1 MGKFALLIGV
11 AEYQSSELQNLAAAI
26 PDVVAMQNILEDP
39 AIADF
44 ASSNVEVLRNP
55 EPQQMR
61 ESIERLFS
69 NRQRDDLLL
78 LYFSGHGV
86 VDDFGKFHLTS
97 SRTDNGFLNST
108 AIPATFVH
116 GLMES
121 SRSQQQVVILD
132 CCSSGAF
139 AKEMRAKG
147 EVVNFQSQL
156 GGKGRAVL
164 TSSSATEYS
173 FEQKESALSVYTQYV
188 VEGLRTGIA
197 DRNEDGVISVDEL
210 HEFAGEKVREVAPAM
225 QPKIYAA
232 EEGYNIIIAKAP
244 IGDSRLA
251 YRKEVERL
259 AKDRN
264 GQLSEIVLTAL
275 EAKQQQLRISNLE
288 AEGIRQEVLS
298 PYQEFAKKFQ
308 KYQKALQ
315 KSCDRHAQI
324 TQQSWK
330 DLQYL
335 QQALGLT
342 DHNIQPLINS
352 VTIAVDYD
360 HPSLKSRVQPELNS
374 QNHAPSL
381 PFKLQSKSRFYS
393 RMLTQTIAFLGTSGL
408 VFAMP
413 NLKLIQPVVLTQESR
428 SSQVSSIESAKIA
441 EESAH
446 QGQKKYGQK
455 DFQGAIEAYTKAIQL
470 KPDDAT
476 LYPNRGQARRDLG
489 LKKDAIDDYTH
500 AIRVN
505 PNDADLYCQR
515 GTIYQDLGDSKN
527 ALADY
532 IQALQLKPD
541 AALTYWKRGE
551 LYRELGKPKNAIDD
565 YTKSLDLKKTEPW
578 LVYHKRGM
586 MRKMLSDRIGA
597 IEDYKKALQLK
608 PDFAEAYYT
617 RGGTYRE
624 LDNPTGAIADFQ
636 KAADLYKKQAKP
648 QEAQDA
654 LKQVQQ
660 IQQPQQPQQNDS

>member
-1 MGKFALLIGV
+1 MAKFALLIGV

-26 PDVVAMQNILEDP
+26 PDVMAMQHILEDP

-44 ASSNVEVLRNP
+44 ASSNVEVLRDP

-61 ESIERLFS
+61 ESIERLFA

-97 SRTDNGFLNST
+97 ARTDNGFLNST

-173 FEQKESALSVYTQYV
+173 FEQKESELSVYTQYV

-225 QPKIYAA
+225 QPKIYAV

-244 IGDSRLA
+244 IGDSKLA

-275 EAKQQQLRISNLE
+275 DTKQQQLGISNAE

-315 KSCDRHAQI
+315 KSCDRNSQV

-335 QQALGLT
+335 QQTLGLT
-342 DHNIQPLINS
+342 DKSIQPLIDS
-352 VTIAVDYD
+352 VTIAVDYA
-360 HPSLKSRVQPELNS
+360 HPASKTRLSPELNLKNS
-374 QNHAPSL
+374 SLSL
-381 PFKLQSKSRFYS
+381 PFKPQSKYRISSQIF
-393 RMLTQTIAFLGTSGL
+393 MKTIAFFSMSGL

-413 NLKLIQPVVLTQESR
+413 NLKLVQPVVLTQESR
-428 SSQVSSIESAKIA
+428 SPQISPIESAKIA

-446 QGQKKYGQK
+446 QGQKKYDQK
-455 DFQGAIEAYTKAIQL
+455 NFQGAIDDYTNAIQL
-470 KPDDAT
+470 KPDDAA
-476 LYPNRGQARRDLG
+476 LYQSRGQARKDFG
-489 LKKDAIDDYTH
+489 QKKDAIDDYTQ
-500 AIRVN
+500 AIRVK
-505 PNDADLYCQR
+505 PNQTDLYYQR
-515 GTIYQDLGDSKN
+515 GTIYHDLGDSKN

-532 IQALQLKPD
+532 SQAIQLKPD
-541 AALTYWKRGE
+541 VATTYWKRGE
-551 LYRELGKPKNAIDD
+551 LYRELGKGKNAIED
-565 YTKSLDLKKTEPW
+565 YTKSLEFRMTEPW
-578 LVYHKRGM
+578 LVYHKRGIIK
-586 MRKMLSDRIGA
+586 RSLSDKNGA
-597 IEDYKKALQLK
+597 IEDYKKAIQLK
-608 PDFAEAYYT
+608 PDFAETYYN
-617 RGGTYRE
+617 RGLISRE
-624 LDNPTGAIADFQ
+624 LDNSNGAIADFQ
-636 KAADLYKKQAKP
+636 KAADLYKKQGKS
-648 QEAQDA
+648 QDAQDA

-660 IQQPQQPQQNDS
+660 LQQSQPVQQSDA